1 MRRGVGNVRNV
12 RNVRQGLTLAA
23 VLTGLLTGCAA
34 AEDDTDSAS
43 GRAGASAGT
52 STGTNAKVAARGGS
66 VGASGSACELPVVF
80 DVAEFWKAKAVDA
93 EEASAATGDLAD
105 LADALL
111 RQGPVTMA
119 CEIDAKPAGK
129 IGFLR
134 VWTGE
139 PGDAD
144 ARTVLKG
151 FVTAEKGASKAVYRT
166 FTSGDVTGAEVEY
179 VTTSE
184 LLKESKTEHAL
195 AVSTP
200 KGPVVLHLGGMDTQE
215 HEAMLPAYELAKST
229 LHVSAG

>member
-1 MRRGVGNVRNV
+1 MRRGVGNV

-34 AEDDTDSAS
+34 AEGDTDGAS
-43 GRAGASAGT
+43 GRAGASAGA

-229 LHVSAG
+229 LHVNAG

>member
-1 MRRGVGNVRNV
+1 MGNVGNVGHG

-23 VLTGLLTGCAA
+23 LLTGLLTGCAA
-34 AEDDTDSAS
+34 AEDDAGATAS
-43 GRAGASAGT
+43 TAGASAGAAAGAT
-52 STGTNAKVAARGGS
+52 AKAAARGGS
-66 VGASGSACELPVVF
+66 VGAAGSACELPVAF

-93 EEASAATGDLAD
+93 KKASPATGDMAG

-139 PGDAD
+139 PGAAD
-144 ARTVLKG
+144 ARAVLKG
-151 FVTAEKGASKAVYRT
+151 FVTAEKGASKAVYRP

-179 VTTSE
+179 VTRSE
-184 LLKESKTEHAL
+184 LLEETRTEHAL
-195 AVSTP
+195 AVITP
-200 KGPVVLHLGGMDTQE
+200 RGPVVLHLGGLDDQE

-229 LHVSAG
+229 LHVNAA

>member
-1 MRRGVGNVRNV
+1 MT
-12 RNVRQGLTLAA
+12 GL
-23 VLTGLLTGCAA
+23 LTGLLTGCTA
-34 AEDDTDSAS
+34 AEGGADTAA
-43 GRAGASAGT
+43 GTTGASAGAT
-52 STGTNAKVAARGGS
+52 AKAAARGGS
-66 VGASGSACELPVVF
+66 VGASGSACELPVAF
-80 DVAEFWKAKAVDA
+80 DVAESWKAKAVRAD
-93 EEASAATGDLAD
+93 EASAAAGDLAE

-151 FVTAEKGASKAVYRT
+151 FVAAEKGASKAVYRT
-166 FTSGDVTGAEVEY
+166 FTSGGVTGAEVAY

-184 LLKESKTEHAL
+184 LLEESKTEHAL
-195 AVSTP
+195 AVTTP
-200 KGPVVLHLGGMDTQE
+200 GGPVVLHLGGLDTEE

-229 LHVSAG
+229 LRVTGS

>member
-1 MRRGVGNVRNV
+1 MRCGAGNVRSG
-12 RNVRQGLTLAA
+12 RNVRRGLVLTAL
-23 VLTGLLTGCAA
+23 LTGLLTGCADAEGGSRA
-34 AEDDTDSAS
+34 AGA
-43 GRAGASAGT
+43 AGASAAAG
-52 STGTNAKVAARGGS
+52 AKTAARGGS
-66 VGASGSACELPVVF
+66 VGAAGSACELPVAF

-93 EEASAATGDLAD
+93 KEASAATGDLAE

-144 ARTVLKG
+144 ARTVLEG
-151 FVTAEKGASKAVYRT
+151 FVGAEKGASKAVYRA
-166 FTSGDVTGAEVEY
+166 FASGDVKGAEVEY

-184 LLKESKTEHAL
+184 LLEESKTERAL
-195 AVSTP
+195 AVTTP
-200 KGPVVLHLGGMDTQE
+200 RGPVVLHLGGMDTQE
-215 HEAMLPAYELAKST
+215 HEAMLPAYRLAKST
-229 LHVSAG
+229 LRVTAG

>member
-1 MRRGVGNVRNV
+1 MRSGVGNVRDGRSV
-12 RNVRQGLTLAA
+12 RRGLTLAA
-23 VLTGLLTGCAA
+23 LLTGLLTGCAA
-34 AEDDTDSAS
+34 AEDEGVKAGAS
-43 GRAGASAGT
+43 GASAGT
-52 STGTNAKVAARGGS
+52 SAKTAARGGA
-66 VGASGSACELPVVF
+66 VGASGSACELPVAF

-93 EEASAATGDLAD
+93 KEASAASGDLAE

-144 ARTVLKG
+144 ARAVLKA
-151 FVTAEKGASKAVYRT
+151 FVAAEKGASKAVYRA

-184 LLKESKTEHAL
+184 LLEESKAERAL
-195 AVSTP
+195 AVTTP
-200 KGPVVLHLGGMDTQE
+200 RGPVVLHLGGMDSQE

-229 LHVSAG
+229 LHVNAA

>member
-1 MRRGVGNVRNV
+1 MRDGRSVR
-12 RNVRQGLTLAA
+12 RGLTLAA
-23 VLTGLLTGCAA
+23 LLTGLLTGCAA
-34 AEDDTDSAS
+34 AEDEGVKAGAS
-43 GRAGASAGT
+43 GASAGT
-52 STGTNAKVAARGGS
+52 SAKTAARGGS
-66 VGASGSACELPVVF
+66 VGASGSACELPVAF

-93 EEASAATGDLAD
+93 NEASAASGDLAE

-144 ARTVLKG
+144 ARAVLKA
-151 FVTAEKGASKAVYRT
+151 FVAAEKGASKAVYRA

-184 LLKESKTEHAL
+184 LLEESKAERAL
-195 AVSTP
+195 AVTTP
-200 KGPVVLHLGGMDTQE
+200 RGPVVLHLGGMDSQE

-229 LHVSAG
+229 LHVNAA